1 MGKLQGNRRS
11 ASRPNRP
18 STKAPV
24 PRTADPSLG
33 FPTIP
38 LEELARQQNA
48 KPVTDLEE
56 FGSLWPPEFD
66 PDEFLQW
73 LAGERAARRQTTR
86 ESVRGPR

>member
-1 MGKLQGNRRS
+1 
-11 ASRPNRP
+11 
-18 STKAPV
+18 
-24 PRTADPSLG
+24 
-33 FPTIP
+33 